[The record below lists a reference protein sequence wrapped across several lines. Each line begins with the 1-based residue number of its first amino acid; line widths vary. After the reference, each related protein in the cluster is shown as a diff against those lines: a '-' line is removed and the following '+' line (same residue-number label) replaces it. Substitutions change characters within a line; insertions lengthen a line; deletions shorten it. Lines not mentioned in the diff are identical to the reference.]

1 MYYNKLNKW
10 VINDS
15 SEHHPTA
22 VQDISMALDIT
33 PPTAR
38 LLVNRGCFTPDEA
51 KRFIGKEEEQMYDPM
66 LMKDMKLAADRVA
79 DAVSCG
85 EKIVIYGDYD
95 VDGVT
100 SVSSLYLYLKSLGAD
115 VSYHIPCRM
124 TEGYGVSISVIDKLK
139 EEGCDLIITVDTG
152 ITAIDEI
159 AHAKDIGID
168 VVITDHHEC
177 HETIPCADAVV
188 NPRRPDCEYPFK
200 ELAGVGVVFKLICAV
215 ECVMNPEDPLAV
227 CVRRIAKEYCDLVA
241 LGTIADVMPVKDEN
255 RLIVSYGL
263 ALIEKGTRPAI
274 TELINASGSESK
286 YNTKKKVTAAYVGF
300 TLAPRINAAGR
311 IKSASTAVEL
321 FLSETIDDARKY
333 ANELCV
339 INKQRQQ
346 EENSITEE
354 AYAKI
359 AAEHDFENDRVIVLA
374 DEKWHHGIIGI
385 VSSRITEKYGL
396 PSILISFDGNGSEP
410 TGKDHGKG
418 SGRSV
423 KGINLVDALS
433 DCSALLEK
441 YGGHELAAGLT
452 VNRENLD
459 EFKKRINEYVRKN
472 TGQGQGEVTLEAEC
486 SLDHEDITMRLASE
500 LYYLEPFGTS
510 NPVPVFHTD
519 NLFISDAIPIGGGK
533 HTKLILRRGNM
544 IITAMCFRMSLS
556 ELDLYPGDVV
566 DVLYNLDIN
575 EFQGTKTLQMIVR
588 DIRLS
593 TKSLNAEIREHKIFD
608 SLYLGH
614 GPLSDMTE
622 SEIFSSIPDR
632 NDFAAVYNTLKR
644 ELRVEHEVFS
654 IRALAHLM
662 KSSGYI
668 IPYVR
673 LKFILMI
680 FRELNLIGV
689 EEIDA
694 EREIYSFHFIYVK
707 HKTSLEKSHIFRK
720 LKSELKSI
728 APETINFN

>member
-10 VINDS
+10 VTNDLS
-15 SEHHPTA
+15 VQLPSA
-22 VQDISMALDIT
+22 VGEIASALDIT
-33 PPTAR
+33 PTTAK
-38 LLVNRGCFTPDEA
+38 LLVNRGCKTPAEA
-51 KRFIGKEEEQMYDPM
+51 RCFIGKEEEQMYDPM
-66 LMKDMKLAADRVA
+66 LMKDMDLAAARIC
-79 DAVSCG
+79 DAVSSG

-124 TEGYGVSISVIDKLK
+124 TEGYGVSIAVIDKLYDA
-139 EEGCDLIITVDTG
+139 GCDLIITVDTG
-152 ITAIDEI
+152 ITAIEEI
-159 AHAKDIGID
+159 AYAKSLGID
-168 VVITDHHEC
+168 VVVTDHHEC
-177 HETIPCADAVV
+177 HETIPAADAVV
-188 NPRRPDCEYPFK
+188 NPCRPDCTYPFK

-215 ECVMNPEDPLAV
+215 EMLMNPEDPLAV
-227 CVRRIAKEYCDLVA
+227 CVRRIAKDYCDLVA

-263 ALIEKGTRPAI
+263 ALIERGTRPAI

-286 YNTKKKVTAAYVGF
+286 YNTKKKITAAYVGF

-321 FLSETIDDARKY
+321 FLAETSEKA
-333 ANELCV
+333 AELAHELCV

-346 EENSITEE
+346 EENKITEE

-396 PSILISFDGNGSEP
+396 PSILISFDGMPSDVPCGSDP
-410 TGKDHGKG
+410 GKG

-423 KGINLVDALS
+423 KGVNLVDALASCS
-433 DCSALLEK
+433 DILAK

-452 VNRENLD
+452 VNRENLE
-459 EFKKRINEYVRKN
+459 EFKKRINDYVREN
-472 TGQGQGEVTLEAEC
+472 TAEGQGEVVYEAEC
-486 SLDHEDITMRLASE
+486 ALEPSDITMRLASE
-500 LYYLEPFGTS
+500 LYYLEPYGTS
-510 NPVPVFHTD
+510 NPVPVFRTD
-519 NLFISDAIPIGGGK
+519 DLYVSEAISIGGGK
-533 HTKLILRRGNM
+533 HTKLILRSGNM
-544 IITAMCFRMSLS
+544 IITAMCFRMSLA

-575 EFQGTKTLQMIVR
+575 EFQGTRALQMIVR
-588 DIRLS
+588 DIRLCRRQLS
-593 TKSLNAEIREHKIFD
+593 GEIREHEIFD
-608 SLYLGH
+608 SLHAGE
-614 GPLSDMTE
+614 GPLADM
-622 SEIFSSIPDR
+622 SEEELRASVPDR

-654 IRALAHLM
+654 IRALGHLL
-662 KSSGYI
+662 KSCGYV

-673 LKFILMI
+673 LKFIIMI

-689 EEIDA
+689 EEIDH
-694 EREIYSFHFIYVK
+694 EREIYSFHYIFVK
-707 HKTSLEKSHIFRK
+707 NKTSLDKSNIYRK
-720 LKSELKSI
+720 LKSELRSCE
-728 APETINFN
+728 P

>member
-1 MYYNKLNKW
+1 MYYNKLNNW

-15 SEHHPTA
+15 SIESASAVADISDELGVTLPTA
-22 VQDISMALDIT
+22 K
-33 PPTAR
+33 
-38 LLVNRGCFTPDEA
+38 LLVNRGCKTPDDA

-66 LMKDMKLAADRVA
+66 LMKDMRIAAERVS
-79 DAVSCG
+79 DAVASG
-85 EKIVIYGDYD
+85 ERIVIYGDYD

-124 TEGYGVSISVIDKLK
+124 TEGYGVSIAVIDKLK
-139 EEGCDLIITVDTG
+139 DQGCDLIITVDTG

-159 AHAKDIGID
+159 AHAKEIGID

-177 HETIPCADAVV
+177 HETLPVADAVV

-263 ALIEKGTRPAI
+263 ALIERGTRPAI

-286 YNTKKKVTAAYVGF
+286 YNTKKKITAAYVGF

-321 FLSETIDDARKY
+321 FLSDTTEEARKY

-359 AAEHDFENDRVIVLA
+359 ASEHDFENDKVIVLA

-396 PSILISFDGNGSEP
+396 PSILVSFDGKASETP
-410 TGKDHGKG
+410 SGEDHGKG

-433 DCSALLEK
+433 NCSDLLEK

-459 EFKKRINEYVRKN
+459 EFKKRINDYVRNN
-472 TGQGQGEVTLEAEC
+472 TEPGQGDVILEAEC
-486 SLDHEDITMRLASE
+486 SLEPDDITMRLASE

-519 NLFISDAIPIGGGK
+519 KLFINDAISIGGGK

-544 IITAMCFRMSLS
+544 IITAMCFRMSLA

-588 DIRLS
+588 DIRLTS
-593 TKSLNAEIREHKIFD
+593 DRLNGEIREHKIFD

-614 GPLSDMTE
+614 GPLIDMTE
-622 SEIFSSIPDR
+622 SEIAASIPDR

-654 IRALAHLM
+654 IRALAHLLG
-662 KSSGYI
+662 SCGYN

-689 EEIDA
+689 EEIDS
-694 EREIYSFHFIYVK
+694 EREIYSFHFIFVK
-707 HKTSLEKSHIFRK
+707 NKTSLEKSHIFRK
-720 LKSELKSI
+720 LKSELKGI
-728 APETINFN
+728 TQ